1 MSKGKLMNVDIH
13 IIEAIEVFISHGIN
27 PGSCVELLLRG
38 EYDEAYKHAHPL
50 IKPYWE
56 DHIAYVESMP
66 EACRGENFD
75 DWIGIAGWKTK
86 I

>member
-1 MSKGKLMNVDIH
+1 MNVDIH

-50 IKPYWE
+50 IKPYWN
-56 DHIAYVESMP
+56 DHIKYVESMTP
-66 EACRGENFD
+66 AIRGENFD
-75 DWIGIAGWKTK
+75 HWKGIFGYKSS
-86 I
+86 IRR